1 MRSSHRL
8 AALLGLSCFVC
19 TAAAAAQSEE
29 KGYSYRFDDEKLVG
43 DTLGTTPALL
53 QVRPHPPRITL
64 LRPRVHFVAELLKSV
79 EAL

>member
-8 AALLGLSCFVC
+8 AWLAAAFCF
-19 TAAAAAQSEE
+19 AFSGAAAAQSEE
-29 KGYSYRFDDEKLVG
+29 KGYGYRFDDDKLVG

-53 QVRPHPPRITL
+53 KIRPGPSRVTL

-79 EAL
+79 ETL

>member
-8 AALLGLSCFVC
+8 AWLVAASCIAFSG
-19 TAAAAAQSEE
+19 AAAAQTEE
-29 KGYSYRFDDEKLVG
+29 KGYGYRFDDDQLVG

-53 QVRPHPPRITL
+53 KIRPGASHVTL

-79 EAL
+79 ETL